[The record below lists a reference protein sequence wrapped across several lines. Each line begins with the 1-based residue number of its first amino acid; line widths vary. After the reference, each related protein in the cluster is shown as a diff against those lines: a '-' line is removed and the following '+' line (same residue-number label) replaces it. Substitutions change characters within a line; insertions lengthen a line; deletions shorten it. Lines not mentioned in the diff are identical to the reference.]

1 MMNLN
6 LFLLSVAV
14 MVNVIKGASINVQ
27 PVELGNAAGDFAI
40 LAKTGIS
47 TVPKSTVTGNIAVSP
62 ITSAAITGFSLIIDS
77 SDTFATSTQVVG
89 KVKASDYT
97 DGSNLITAVGE
108 MKAAYN
114 DAAGRDTT
122 STNGINNLNLGGGEI
137 GGKTLTSGVY
147 TFDVDVLITNGD
159 LTFDGN
165 ATDVFIIQTSKNV
178 KQAGSTSVILS
189 GGAKAENIFWQV
201 AQEVVV
207 AAGSHSEGVIL
218 CQTGVTFITGSS
230 LNGRIFSQTA
240 VTLQMATI
248 TQTPYTYTQTRRG
261 LRGLQV
267 A

>member
-1 MMNLN
+1 M
-6 LFLLSVAV
+6 
-14 MVNVIKGASINVQ
+14 
-27 PVELGNAAGDFAI
+27 
-40 LAKTGIS
+40 
-47 TVPKSTVTGNIAVSP
+47 
-62 ITSAAITGFSLIIDS
+62 
-77 SDTFATSTQVVG
+77 
-89 KVKASDYT
+89 
-97 DGSNLITAVGE
+97 
-108 MKAAYN
+108 
-114 DAAGRDTT
+114 DA
-122 STNGINNLNLGGGEI
+122 
-137 GGKTLTSGVY
+137 GVY
-147 TFDVDVLITNGD
+147 TFTTSVNIGGD
-159 LTFDGN
+159 LTFDGGED
-165 ATDVFIIQTSKNV
+165 DVFIIQTSKNV

-248 TQTPYTYTQTRRG
+248 TQTPYTYTETRRG